1 MFYTWR
7 TLRQN
12 QFKNKED
19 RNTAIKR
26 GPVLLLV
33 ICIFMGITV
42 ISIGLGAAFPS
53 INKIAAPL
61 VCPNGEITV
70 ERNRYNVYP
79 GKTVIT
85 NNWYCVDQASISKSS
100 LSFLK
105 IGLIAGTLYGVI
117 LFAALNLIRIIKGKR
132 AASNQPWNGLSVA
145 Q

>member
-1 MFYTWR
+1 M
-7 TLRQN
+7 
-12 QFKNKED
+12 
-19 RNTAIKR
+19 AIKR

-61 VCPNGEITV
+61 VCPNGEIIV

-85 NNWYCVDQASISKSS
+85 NNWYCVDQASSSKSS

-105 IGLIAGTLYGVI
+105 IGLIAGTIYGVI

-132 AASNQPWNGLSVA
+132 AASNQP
-145 Q
+145 